1 MGEHVHQAGADGVEL
16 LECFGPVRSLRQ
28 DALVSPLLFAMHA
41 LQQPLLLGLTQT
53 PHQTQPLDDQFPR
66 GAGGALTRDQTRSRV
81 LAKPHAKSGG
91 FGLGRKES

>member
-16 LECFGPVRSLRQ
+16 LECLGPVHSLRQ
-28 DALVSPLLFAMHA
+28 DTLVGPLLFAMHA
-41 LQQPLLLGLTQT
+41 LQQPLLLSLTQT

-81 LAKPHAKSGG
+81 LAKPHSRLGG
-91 FGLGRKES
+91 FGLSQEC